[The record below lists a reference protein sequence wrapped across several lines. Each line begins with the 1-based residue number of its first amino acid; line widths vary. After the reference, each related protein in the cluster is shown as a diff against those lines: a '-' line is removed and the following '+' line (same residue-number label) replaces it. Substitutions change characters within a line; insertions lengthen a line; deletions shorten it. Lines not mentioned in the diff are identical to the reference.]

1 MTELTAS
8 RAATPWHLWVVGV
21 VTLLF
26 NAMGIISYLSTK
38 LGKLEEMG
46 MTPEQIAFM
55 QAYPA
60 WASAF
65 WALGVWGAFAGS
77 VLVLLRSNWAVAAMA
92 VGLVGLIGVTI
103 AEQLRDNLEHAAW
116 YARRIGEIHRY
127 MGHLSAAD
135 IKARQYRHD
144 RYRYAQIN
152 ELIPDLTV
160 AEIRQN
166 FEDVF
171 GEPLE
176 VPIGQETGG

>member
-77 VLVLLRSNWAVAAMA
+77 VLVLLRSKWAVAAMA

-103 AEQLRDNLEHAAW
+103 AETAVMDVPAGLETPLPLKAAIW
-116 YARRIGEIHRY
+116 VVTLFLLFYARAMAKEGVLR
-127 MGHLSAAD
+127 
-135 IKARQYRHD
+135 
-144 RYRYAQIN
+144 
-152 ELIPDLTV
+152 
-160 AEIRQN
+160 
-166 FEDVF
+166 
-171 GEPLE
+171 
-176 VPIGQETGG
+176 